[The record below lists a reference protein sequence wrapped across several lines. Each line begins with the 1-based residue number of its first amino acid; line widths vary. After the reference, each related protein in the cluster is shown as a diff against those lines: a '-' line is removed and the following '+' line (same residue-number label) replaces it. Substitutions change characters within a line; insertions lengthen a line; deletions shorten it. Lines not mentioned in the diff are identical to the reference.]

1 MINIYNE
8 SVFSLNKFKRPKTH
22 EDKEAIYTLLTR
34 LLLLEPGT
42 IQSHPEM
49 GIGIVSRYRYSF
61 EGSARDLK
69 KDIDNQIEK
78 YLPEFQGVDVE
89 VSDSNNRITIKITIE
104 DTLYDFSFDSEKG
117 EFVSLAKL

>member
-1 MINIYNE
+1 MATYSE

-22 EDKEAIYTLLTR
+22 DDKAAIYVLLTR

-61 EGSARDLK
+61 EGIARTLQ
-69 KDIDNQIEK
+69 KDIETQIGK
-78 YLPEFQGVDVE
+78 YLPELRGAIVE
-89 VSDSNNRITIKITIE
+89 VSDANSAITIRITVD
-104 DTLYDFSFDSEKG
+104 DTLYDFNFDSEQG
-117 EFVSLAKL
+117 RFVSLVDL